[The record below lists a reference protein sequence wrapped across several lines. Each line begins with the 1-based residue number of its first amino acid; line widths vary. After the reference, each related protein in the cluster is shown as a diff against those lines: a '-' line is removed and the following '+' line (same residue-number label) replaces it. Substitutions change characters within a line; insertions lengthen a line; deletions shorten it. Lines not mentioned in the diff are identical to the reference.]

1 VKIGFAVPDTGSW
14 ATPAHQLHVAGR
26 AEDLGYHSLWTLQRL
41 LNPADSSDETYR
53 NVPDPLITLAYLA
66 GRTSRI
72 RLGVAVLNLPFFSP
86 PLLAKQA
93 TTLDHV
99 SGGRLDLGLG
109 LGWMPEEF
117 AAVGVPYERR
127 GARAE
132 EFVRALRV
140 LWTEEVGEFHGE
152 FYDFPPVRMDPKPL
166 QSPHPPLLLGGMSE
180 PALRRAGRLADGWV
194 SSSRADLARIG
205 ESITLIKTV
214 AAEAGRDPEALRFIC
229 RGVVR
234 VRETGA
240 AAAGSPDGQGPLTG
254 SYEKIRSDLRA
265 LAEQG
270 MTETFI
276 DLNFDPEVGGPRAD
290 PAASMR
296 RAEAALEAFAPSSS

>member
-1 VKIGFAVPDTGSW
+1 MKIGFAVPDTGSW
-14 ATPAHQLHVAGR
+14 ALPAHQLQIAGR
-26 AEDLGYHSLWTLQRL
+26 AEELGYHSLWTLQRL
-41 LNPADSSDETYR
+41 VNPADSADETYR

-72 RLGVAVLNLPFFSP
+72 RLGVAIVNLPFVSP

-132 EFVRALRV
+132 EFLGALRAL
-140 LWTEEVGEFHGE
+140 WTQPVTEFHGE
-152 FYDFPPVRMDPKPL
+152 FYDIPPVVMDPKPL
-166 QSPHPPLLLGGMSE
+166 QSPHPPLLLGGTSE
-180 PALRRAGRLADGWV
+180 PALRRAGRLADGWI
-194 SSSRADLARIG
+194 SSSRADLGAIG
-205 ESITLIKTV
+205 ESITLIKNV

-234 VRETGA
+234 VRGESGTPA
-240 AAAGSPDGQGPLTG
+240 APAGEQRPLTG
-254 SYEKIRSDLRA
+254 SYAKIRDDLGA
-265 LAEQG
+265 LGEQG
-270 MTETFI
+270 VTETFL
-276 DLNFDPEVGGPRAD
+276 DLNFDPEVGGPHAD
-290 PAASMR
+290 PEVSMR
-296 RAEAALEAFAPSSS
+296 RAEDALVAFAPSA